1 MSQKKVQIKSLLYH
15 SPFGE
20 LEFKHREIYAVFETC
35 KTTIE
40 MNIIIFSQ
48 HFRVNLPNLLK
59 EY

>member
-20 LEFKHREIYAVFETC
+20 LEFKHREIYAIFETC

-40 MNIIIFSQ
+40 MNIIIFGQ
-48 HFRVNLPNLLK
+48 HFSVN
-59 EY
+59 